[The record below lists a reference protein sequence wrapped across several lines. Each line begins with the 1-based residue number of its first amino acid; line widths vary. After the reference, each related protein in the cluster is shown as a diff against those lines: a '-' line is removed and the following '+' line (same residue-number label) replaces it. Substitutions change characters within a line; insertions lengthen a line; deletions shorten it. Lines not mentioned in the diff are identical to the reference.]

1 MNPTAIKQRLN
12 DLGITQSQLA
22 RGVRISDKYMSD
34 LLCERHPLTIQLQ
47 AQIENVFAMFEL
59 PEPAAPPDEKPRD
72 MPITIRKTFSAEKK
86 IIPAQYVVI
95 DKAYLRERQ
104 PETHDEILA
113 QDKRIKAA
121 QAYLRNGKSKLL
133 KTPVVIGV
141 KGKRCYFL
149 ADGFETVQAYQ
160 RSDTQNIEVWAY
172 TVEAHDLEYVKAA

>member
-22 RGVRISDKYMSD
+22 RGVHISEKYMSD
-34 LLCERHPLTIQLQ
+34 LLCERHPLTLQLQ

-59 PEPAAPPDEKPRD
+59 PEPAAPSNDKPGD
-72 MPITIRKTFSAEKK
+72 MSVTIRKTFQAEKK
-86 IIPAQYVVI
+86 IIPAQYIVI
-95 DKAYLRERQ
+95 DKGYLREQQ
-104 PETHDEILA
+104 PGTHDEILA

-141 KGKRCYFL
+141 KGMRCFYL
-149 ADGFETVQAYQ
+149 IDGIETALAYQ
-160 RSDTQNIEVWAY
+160 RSGLPNIEVWSY
-172 TVEAHDLEYVKAA
+172 TVETHDLEYVKAA